1 MHTITLTPLSHG
13 LLIKIYIISF
23 IFREC
28 ARRKEGMWAGGMM
41 FDLIEQV
48 DRNKEAGV
56 AKGVHDK
63 FRKQS
68 TVKYKEAQ

>member
-1 MHTITLTPLSHG
+1 
-13 LLIKIYIISF
+13 
-23 IFREC
+23 
-28 ARRKEGMWAGGMM
+28 MWAGGMM

-63 FRKQS
+63 LRKQS